1 MSTVQ
6 KSIRLYAWKTNYHT
20 FRIVQGEVDSRCLN
34 IQLFSTTMPVV
45 LDNCMV
51 SFYIAKPDSTRVLL
65 GCEILDSKMGL
76 VSVTLTNQVS
86 AVDGM
91 LDCWIQVVSE
101 SGTDLRFEGMNIEV
115 GECDLNEVAE
125 SSNEFGLLTTAM
137 ADMRPA
143 TARANEAANV
153 ATAAAASANS
163 FGAYAKQQGDEA
175 KKVVN
180 SIGDAE
186 ATARAAAAIA
196 QSAAG
201 TATESAKNANDVATA
216 LEAARK
222 RGDFDGRSAYD
233 FAKEDG
239 YQGTEEEYAED
250 MNPDRLKAELEQ
262 IEVPEIVTSKAFM
275 TDPNKH
281 YVYDGYIYAK
291 QRVETGGG
299 LKYINRHVVNASLF
313 NKRLSGGG
321 GTWGSGNTAYGC
333 IGCDRFDLPDYATQT
348 PYRLI
353 LNWEVANDISDDSKV
368 LFYNS
373 AGTKVGH
380 MFTNG
385 GSGNCTVKDGKTI
398 IDLKSYSTTGGGSP
412 PTDPSVIAYIKFQFA
427 VSQELVTAKVANTL
441 EIYIEHEAVNVP
453 PSVSYEWLNSGIHY
467 APTFRS
473 DIIGVLGPNNVIY
486 VSDNSLPAGTYTL
499 KYADGNYGDIG
510 PLHVD

>member
-1 MSTVQ
+1 MSTVE

-101 SGTDLRFEGMNIEV
+101 AGTDLRFEGMNIEV

-125 SSNEFGLLTTAM
+125 SSNEFGLLTAAM

-153 ATAAAASANS
+153 ASAAAASANT
-163 FGAYAKQQGDEA
+163 FGNYAKQQGDEA
-175 KKVVN
+175 KRVVA

-186 ATARAAAAIA
+186 ATARQAASLATD
-196 QSAAG
+196 AAG
-201 TATESAKNANDVATA
+201 TATASAKNANDVATA

-233 FAKEDG
+233 FAKEGG
-239 YQGTEEEYAED
+239 YEGTEEDYIND
-250 MNPDRLKAELEQ
+250 SNPDRIRAELEQ

-299 LKYINRHVVNASLF
+299 LKYINRHVVNASLL
-313 NKRLSGGG
+313 NKRLSGSGG
-321 GTWGSGNTAYGC
+321 SFSGKSEYGS
-333 IGCDRFDLPDYATQT
+333 IGCDKFDLPNYATQT

-353 LNWEVANDISDDSKV
+353 LNWEFNKDICEDSKV
-368 LFYNS
+368 CFYNS
-373 AGTKVGH
+373 SGIKVGH
-380 MFTNG
+380 MFVNDF
-385 GSGNCTVKDGKTI
+385 SGNTTVNDGKTI
-398 IDLKSYSTTGGGSP
+398 IDMKSYSTIGGGSVP
-412 PTDPSVIAYIKFQFA
+412 EDPSVIAYIKFQFIVQNDA
-427 VSQELVTAKVANTL
+427 VTTEVANTL
-441 EIYIEHEAVNVP
+441 EIYIEHEAVEVP

-473 DIIGVLGPNNVIY
+473 DIIGVLGPDDVIF

-499 KYADGNYGDIG
+499 KYADGNYGQIG
-510 PLHVD
+510 TLTVT